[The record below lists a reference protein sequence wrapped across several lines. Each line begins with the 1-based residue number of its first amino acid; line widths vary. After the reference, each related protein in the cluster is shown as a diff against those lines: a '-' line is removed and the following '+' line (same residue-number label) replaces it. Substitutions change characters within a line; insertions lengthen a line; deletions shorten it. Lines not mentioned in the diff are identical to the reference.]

1 MMKFMKRLTEAKVER
16 NVVVLQNKLAYNK
29 ENDVKELCADFQG
42 SEFSSIIFLQQFL
55 DTE

>member
-1 MMKFMKRLTEAKVER
+1 MLLSDK
-16 NVVVLQNKLAYNK
+16 NKLAYNK

>member
-1 MMKFMKRLTEAKVER
+1 MLLPYK
-16 NVVVLQNKLAYNK
+16 NKLVYN
-29 ENDVKELCADFQG
+29 ENDAKELCADFQG